1 METPETMNLSKHNK
15 QTKPETDH
23 GQEEGRGGSGMDGH
37 LGVWGMQT
45 YIWNGGA
52 MGSYCTARGSA
63 CDWVTLSYSGT

>member
-37 LGVWGMQT
+37 LGGFFWMQT
-45 YIWNGGA
+45 
-52 MGSYCTARGSA
+52 
-63 CDWVTLSYSGT
+63 VTSRMDGQ

>member
-1 METPETMNLSKHNK
+1 
-15 QTKPETDH
+15 
-23 GQEEGRGGSGMDGH
+23 MDGH